1 MKKHPT
7 DDLFARK
14 LRQAEIKPR
23 PEAWEALQARLQTK
37 KVRLAWWQQRGPWL
51 AAALAAA
58 GLSLLLVASWA
69 VWQNRSTNEVQVAQ
83 KEPPKTLPKQ
93 AIQLPSQAQ
102 PTPATTEKNMAI
114 NQMLKIPRNVKP
126 NDLRKNDTSIP
137 TQKVGPNAMPSN
149 LAQTPT
155 NAPEAPQIKPESTP
169 TAPTIAQIQPN
180 LPQPIAQKT
189 IVLQLPEMPVVEI
202 AEVPFPQ
209 STPSKDNRKAP
220 SRFAR
225 ILRQAQNA
233 KEGQRVDWDEVG
245 VNPNK
250 LLAKVTRRNE
260 TE

>member
-23 PEAWEALQARLQTK
+23 PEAWETLQARLRTK

-51 AAALAAA
+51 AAA
-58 GLSLLLVASWA
+58 GLSLLLVASW
-69 VWQNRSTNEVQVAQ
+69 VIWQNRNTSEVQVAQ
-83 KEPPKTLPKQ
+83 NERPKTLLKQ
-93 AIQLPSQAQ
+93 TVRPSNQAQ
-102 PTPATTEKNMAI
+102 TTSPRIEKNVAI
-114 NQMLKIPRNVKP
+114 NQVLKTPRNAKP
-126 NDLRKNDTSIP
+126 NDLRKNDTSTH
-137 TQKVGPNAMPSN
+137 TQKVEPNATPSN

-169 TAPTIAQIQPN
+169 TIAQIQPN
-180 LPQPIAQKT
+180 LPQPVAQKT

-209 STPSKDNRKAP
+209 SVPSKDNRKAP

>member
-23 PEAWEALQARLQTK
+23 PEAWESLQARLQTK

-51 AAALAAA
+51 AAA
-58 GLSLLLVASWA
+58 GLSLLLIASWA

-83 KEPPKTLPKQ
+83 NEPPKTLPKQ
-93 AIQLPSQAQ
+93 AVQPSNKAQ
-102 PTPATTEKNMAI
+102 TTPLTIEKNVAQ
-114 NQMLKIPRNVKP
+114 NQVLKTTPRNVKP
-126 NDLRKNDTSIP
+126 NDLRKNTIAIP
-137 TQKVGPNAMPSN
+137 TQKVAPNAMPSN

-155 NAPEAPQIKPESTP
+155 NAPETPQIKPESTP

-180 LPQPIAQKT
+180 LPQPVAQKT
-189 IVLQLPEMPVVEI
+189 IVLQLPEMPVAEI